1 VSVDDERLARI
12 TLMRI
17 AEPDD
22 VELSAALSSGAADV
36 VARLRAGSLPIKAAE
51 ACRRRLD
58 GYDPLR
64 DLELAD
70 ASGARLVCPGD
81 PEWPTQLDD
90 LGLRGPFG
98 LWVRGE
104 TDLRRA
110 AVRSISVVGAR
121 AATGYGQTVATELA
135 AGVAERG
142 FAVVSGA
149 AYGIDS
155 AAHRGAL
162 AVAGVTVAVLACGV
176 DVPYPRAHA
185 ALLCRIAADG
195 CVVSELAPGVTP
207 SRHRFLV
214 RNRLIA
220 ALSAGTVVVEAG
232 LRSGAGRTA
241 EDALGLCRVLMG
253 IPGPVTSVVSSGVHR
268 MIREGGAI
276 LVTNV
281 AEVIEAVG
289 DIGAD
294 LAPVQ
299 RGPAALLDSLPGEC
313 RRVFDALPA
322 RRPADVLEL
331 ARESGFGAEQ
341 VIAAL
346 GQLSAL
352 GLVERVDGGW
362 RISRGMRRA
371 GA

>member
-1 VSVDDERLARI
+1 MTSDEERLARI
-12 TLMRI
+12 TLMRV

-22 VELSAALSSGAADV
+22 EELGAALADGAADA
-36 VARLRAGSLPIKAAE
+36 VARLREGSLSIE
-51 ACRRRLD
+51 SVRACRRRLD
-58 GYDPLR
+58 GYDPR
-64 DLELAD
+64 EDAD
-70 ASGARLVCPGD
+70 KAAAAGARLICPGD
-81 PEWPTQLDD
+81 EEWPTQLDD
-90 LGLRGPFG
+90 LGLRSPFG
-98 LWVRGE
+98 LWVRGS
-104 TDLRRA
+104 TDLRLA
-110 AVRSISVVGAR
+110 AVRSVSMVGAR
-121 AATGYGQTVATELA
+121 AATGYGETVATELA

-176 DVPYPRAHA
+176 DIAYPRAHA
-185 ALLCRIAADG
+185 ALLGRIAADG
-195 CVVSELAPGVTP
+195 CVVSELAPGVSP

-241 EDALGLCRVLMG
+241 EDASKLCRVLMG
-253 IPGPVTSVVSSGVHR
+253 VPGPVTSAVSAGVHR
-268 MIREGGAI
+268 LLRQGEAI
-276 LVTNV
+276 LVTNA

-289 DIGAD
+289 HIGAD
-294 LAPVQ
+294 LAPVE
-299 RGPAALLDSLPGEC
+299 RGPVAITDGLPEEC
-313 RRVFDALPA
+313 RRVLDALPA

-331 ARESGFGAEQ
+331 AREAGFDPDA

-346 GQLSAL
+346 GRLSAL

-362 RISRGMRRA
+362 RVVRGTRRA